1 MSQQAQMEA
10 SRSNAGTMKM
20 LERVAA
26 GLRGTL
32 IRLDDMEVVSLSF
45 GGVRNS
51 VNVYH
56 VEP

>member
-1 MSQQAQMEA
+1 
-10 SRSNAGTMKM
+10 M